1 MALRCKHIHSGV
13 LPQNGCGTATQDSH
27 RVCDPAKASGS
38 QTNEAADGNSL
49 RVVDSGRLWCGG
61 GGGACKKK
69 SLKQAVFVWAAS
81 KRVAILSACAL
92 GLSQQPRLTARQF

>member
-49 RVVDSGRLWCGG
+49 RVVDSGRLWCDGDG
-61 GGGACKKK
+61 DACKKK
-69 SLKQAVFVWAAS
+69 SLTRLLFVRPATM
-81 KRVAILSACAL
+81 RFAILSAGAWDS
-92 GLSQQPRLTARQF
+92 SQHRC